1 MVFRNFSFVYI
12 YFTSV
17 DLDTPTFEELC
28 CREELCSISEQE
40 VKPDGTCR
48 DNKVRGEKIKERR
61 KQRVGKRREKANEGT
76 RWNGREV

>member
-1 MVFRNFSFVYI
+1 MAFCKALCTFILHII
-12 YFTSV
+12 YTSV

-48 DNKVRGEKIKERR
+48 DKKVRGEKIKER
-61 KQRVGKRREKANEGT
+61 KK
-76 RWNGREV
+76 

>member
-1 MVFRNFSFVYI
+1 MYI

-48 DNKVRGEKIKERR
+48 DKKVRGEKIKERR
-61 KQRVGKRREKANEGT
+61 KLRVGREENEGS
-76 RWNGREV
+76 RWDGREV

>member
-1 MVFRNFSFVYI
+1 MAFCKALCTFNTYI
-12 YFTSV
+12 YIYTSV

-48 DNKVRGEKIKERR
+48 QKGERGKDQGEE
-61 KQRVGKRREKANEGT
+61 
-76 RWNGREV
+76 EVTS